1 MTSIVI
7 GRTHIIKPFSLI
19 GWALFAYGTGT
30 LNILSTDTTIWD
42 WIVLNIPSGAG
53 IMLFASL
60 ALATQASADL
70 PYAERMSV
78 KAIAASLNLSFRSS
92 RSSIWD
98 RLCQAAFTN
107 ELSKRLEA
115 SVANDAAAFVEVIR
129 AMPAD
134 DSNKASP
141 VKAFVGSLSAV
152 WWILFAMA
160 AMMVILTFL
169 TRDYEIVSVDEERT
183 DLEAEK
189 PRPQPTVVQTPRG
202 CHL

>member
-7 GRTHIIKPFSLI
+7 RRTHIIKPFSLI

-42 WIVLNIPSGAG
+42 WIVLNTASGAG
-53 IMLFASL
+53 IGMLFASL
-60 ALATQASADL
+60 ALATQAGADL

-98 RLCQAAFTN
+98 RLCQAAPTN

-134 DSNKASP
+134 DLNKASP

-160 AMMVILTFL
+160 VIMVIFDFFSRRI
-169 TRDYEIVSVDEERT
+169 TRS
-183 DLEAEK
+183 
-189 PRPQPTVVQTPRG
+189 
-202 CHL
+202 